1 MQLQAAG
8 ILLCKKC
15 IRAARRGISVSTAW
29 SRSSENYYDVLG
41 VKQEASLDEIKQAF
55 FKRSRKLHPDS
66 DPSNPGLHSRFVSLS
81 EAYQVLSKESSR
93 RQYDATLRL
102 RPASGSGSRG
112 DPYTYPSPHSPGSA
126 GSRYWEQFGPAPSE
140 GLDPALA
147 DRKRRRN
154 LQLVG
159 CCVLVMLAS
168 LGVHYFGFRKLE
180 EAHNSFMD
188 EKDRVITEI
197 YKESKE
203 RARMNGLK
211 KQQEILRQKHAEF
224 VEKYRNRSDK

>member
-15 IRAARRGISVSTAW
+15 IGAARRGISVSTAW

-93 RQYDATLRL
+93 RQYDATLCL

-112 DPYTYPSPHSPGSA
+112 DPYTYPSPHSPG
-126 GSRYWEQFGPAPSE
+126 PLPPSPP
-140 GLDPALA
+140 LSCLPSPL
-147 DRKRRRN
+147 
-154 LQLVG
+154 
-159 CCVLVMLAS
+159 
-168 LGVHYFGFRKLE
+168 RKLE

>member
-55 FKRSRKLHPDS
+55 FKRSRKVRRLSVLGAVWPRPLRGVGPRPRGQEEEAEPAAGGVLRAGDAGQPGGALLRIQLLPPVS
-66 DPSNPGLHSRFVSLS
+66 FLSLPPSLLPPFCVIHS
-81 EAYQVLSKESSR
+81 
-93 RQYDATLRL
+93 
-102 RPASGSGSRG
+102 
-112 DPYTYPSPHSPGSA
+112 
-126 GSRYWEQFGPAPSE
+126 
-140 GLDPALA
+140 
-147 DRKRRRN
+147 
-154 LQLVG
+154 
-159 CCVLVMLAS
+159 
-168 LGVHYFGFRKLE
+168 RKLE